1 MAKLEE
7 KAIGLGTVTHAG
19 LEESIMKCFEKSG
32 VMQLVRNME
41 NTPHSMETSMPVL
54 LLVNFLCTLG
64 EGNCIIFQKILPSQR
79 EVFLKHGGIGV
90 WAMNLKGILR

>member
-32 VMQLVRNME
+32 VMQLV
-41 NTPHSMETSMPVL
+41 
-54 LLVNFLCTLG
+54 
-64 EGNCIIFQKILPSQR
+64 
-79 EVFLKHGGIGV
+79 
-90 WAMNLKGILR
+90 